1 MPAPAVPEPSGPPA
15 AGAPA
20 APSPVPDSSLA
31 QRIRRVFPYIAHVRR
46 YWIVVLIAT
55 VIAASTE
62 PAIPAL
68 MKPFLDKGFQR
79 GSFSLWLVPAAL
91 LLVFGVRGSAG
102 FIADIG
108 LAKIA
113 NEGMF
118 TLRQAL
124 FARLLDAR
132 MDLFTRESASS
143 LVQGMVQEV
152 QMGFTLLVDALTS
165 LVKDSLGLVAL
176 LGYLV
181 YLNWELTLIV
191 GFMAPA
197 VAWLMRTVSRRLY
210 RLARSSQL
218 ATIDLSY
225 AVEENVLA
233 NRVVRLH
240 EAQPAQAGRFRALS
254 LTLRRLAMKSA
265 VASAL
270 ITPTMHMLAAAALSV
285 VICIALWQSDNGM
298 TVGGFAAFVAAL
310 MMLIA
315 PVKRL
320 SQVTSPIT
328 RALAALERA
337 IDLID
342 QSAPETGGSFAVDR
356 AQGRIELRGVT
367 VRYPNAARPALADLS
382 LEVHPGE
389 VIALVGPSGS
399 GKTTLANLLP
409 RFVDFAGG
417 QLLLDGHDVR
427 DWNLHALRRQF
438 AMVSQDVVMFND
450 TLAAN
455 VALGGDLDRD
465 RVQRALEAAN
475 LGALVAQLPQGIDS
489 QVGHNATALSGGQRQ
504 RLAIARALYKDAPIL
519 ILDEATSAL
528 DNESERMVQDAL
540 RRLMAGRT
548 TLIIAHRLS
557 TIEHADRVAVLD
569 HGRIAELGTHA
580 ELIARGGLYA
590 RLHAL
595 HLNEEVP
602 A

>member
-1 MPAPAVPEPSGPPA
+1 MPAPAVPEPSGAPA

-20 APSPVPDSSLA
+20 ASFPVPDASLT

-46 YWIVVLIAT
+46 YWIVVLLAT

-91 LLVFGVRGSAG
+91 LLVFGVRGTAG

-118 TLRQAL
+118 SLREAL

-240 EAQPAQAGRFRALS
+240 EAQPAQARRFQALS

-409 RFVDFAGG
+409 RFVDLTGG
-417 QLLLDGHDVR
+417 QLLLDGHEVR
-427 DWNLHALRRQF
+427 EWNLHALRRQF

-455 VALGGDLDRD
+455 VALGGELDRD

-504 RLAIARALYKDAPIL
+504 RLAIARAVYKDAPIL

>member
-210 RLARSSQL
+210 RLARSS
-218 ATIDLSY
+218 
-225 AVEENVLA
+225 
-233 NRVVRLH
+233 
-240 EAQPAQAGRFRALS
+240 
-254 LTLRRLAMKSA
+254 
-265 VASAL
+265 
-270 ITPTMHMLAAAALSV
+270 
-285 VICIALWQSDNGM
+285 
-298 TVGGFAAFVAAL
+298 
-310 MMLIA
+310 
-315 PVKRL
+315 
-320 SQVTSPIT
+320 
-328 RALAALERA
+328 
-337 IDLID
+337 
-342 QSAPETGGSFAVDR
+342 
-356 AQGRIELRGVT
+356 
-367 VRYPNAARPALADLS
+367 
-382 LEVHPGE
+382 
-389 VIALVGPSGS
+389 
-399 GKTTLANLLP
+399 
-409 RFVDFAGG
+409 
-417 QLLLDGHDVR
+417 
-427 DWNLHALRRQF
+427 
-438 AMVSQDVVMFND
+438 
-450 TLAAN
+450 
-455 VALGGDLDRD
+455 
-465 RVQRALEAAN
+465 
-475 LGALVAQLPQGIDS
+475 
-489 QVGHNATALSGGQRQ
+489 
-504 RLAIARALYKDAPIL
+504 
-519 ILDEATSAL
+519 
-528 DNESERMVQDAL
+528 
-540 RRLMAGRT
+540 
-548 TLIIAHRLS
+548 
-557 TIEHADRVAVLD
+557 
-569 HGRIAELGTHA
+569 
-580 ELIARGGLYA
+580 
-590 RLHAL
+590 
-595 HLNEEVP
+595 
-602 A
+602 

>member
-342 QSAPETGGSFAVDR
+342 QSAPETGGNFAVDR

-409 RFVDFAGG
+409 RFIDLAGG

-427 DWNLHALRRQF
+427 DWDLHALRRQF

>member
-1 MPAPAVPEPSGPPA
+1 MPAPPAVPEVTLSAQAAQVPEPATPEPSIY
-15 AGAPA
+15 
-20 APSPVPDSSLA
+20 D
-31 QRIRRVFPYIAHVRR
+31 RIRRVFPYIAHVRR
-46 YWIVVLIAT
+46 YWGVVFVATIVG
-55 VIAASTE
+55 AATE

-68 MKPFLDKGFQR
+68 LKPLLDQGFRQE
-79 GSFSLWLVPAAL
+79 GFNPWLVPAAL
-91 LLVFGVRGSAG
+91 LGLFGIRGLSG
-102 FIADIG
+102 FIADVA

-118 TLRQAL
+118 TLRRAL
-124 FARLLDAR
+124 FGRLLDAR

-143 LVQGMVQEV
+143 LSNSIVHEV
-152 QMGFTLLVDALTS
+152 QNGFNLLVNALTG
-165 LVKDSLGLVAL
+165 LVKDSFAL
-176 LGYLV
+176 LALLAYLL
-181 YLNWELTLIV
+181 YLNWQLTLVV

-197 VAWLMRTVSRRLY
+197 VAWLMRTASRRLY
-210 RLARSSQL
+210 RLAKSSQA

-240 EAQPAQAGRFRALS
+240 EAQPGQAGRFGALS
-254 LTLRRLAMKSA
+254 NTLRRLAMKSA

-270 ITPTMHMLAAAALSV
+270 ITPTMHMLAASALSV
-285 VICIALWQSDNGM
+285 VIVIALLQTGGDM
-298 TVGGFAAFVAAL
+298 TVGAFAAFVAAML
-310 MMLIA
+310 MLIA

-320 SQVTSPIT
+320 SEVTNPIT
-328 RALAALERA
+328 RALVALERSF
-337 IDLID
+337 DLVEKTP
-342 QSAPETGGSFAVDR
+342 AEAGGSHAPQR
-356 AQGRIELRGVT
+356 AEGRIELRSVT
-367 VRYPNAARPALADLS
+367 VRYPNAARSALQDLW
-382 LEVHPGE
+382 LEVRPGE

-409 RFVDFAGG
+409 RFVEPASGSV
-417 QLLLDGHDVR
+417 LLDGHELR
-427 DWNLHALRRQF
+427 DWDLHALRRQF

-455 VALGGDLDRD
+455 VALGHTIDRD

-475 LGALVAQLPQGIDS
+475 LGSLVAQLPKGIDS
-489 QVGHNATALSGGQRQ
+489 DAGHNATSLSGGQRQ
-504 RLAIARALYKDAPIL
+504 RLAIARALYKDAPVL

-528 DNESERMVQDAL
+528 DTESERMVQEAL

-569 HGRIAELGTHA
+569 HGRLAELGTHA
-580 ELIARGGLYA
+580 ELIAKGGLYA

-595 HLNEEVP
+595 HAADGVME
-602 A
+602 